1 MKKRKGI
8 VKDRKKTI
16 ALLCVCVCV
25 CVWSLIHRKSSRYEW
40 SGYRKITDQY
50 KQNENGITYL
60 LD

>member
-8 VKDRKKTI
+8 VKDRKKNNSTVV
-16 ALLCVCVCV
+16 VCM

-40 SGYRKITDQY
+40 SGCRKITDQY